1 MKVSIMAVVLA
12 ASMLFCNEGLAEHKT
27 CWCVASGCV
36 YEFEA
41 NGSHMSV
48 TSKSESGD
56 EIITVVTT
64 DKDGHIWRHDIC
76 GGKVTT
82 TDNERDINEAKRA
95 VSDARERIRQEQEKA
110 LEKFD
115 RDMERLNCNLR
126 HMFDR

>member
-1 MKVSIMAVVLA
+1 M
-12 ASMLFCNEGLAEHKT
+12 FAEHKT
-27 CWCVASGCV
+27 CWCVDSGCV

-41 NGSHMSV
+41 NDSYMSV

-95 VSDARERIRQEQEKA
+95 VSDARERIRQEQKKA

-115 RDMERLNCNLR
+115 RDMERLNYDLR

>member
-27 CWCVASGCV
+27 CWCVDSGCV

-56 EIITVVTT
+56 GLPQIKMATFGDMIYVAGRLQPLIMSEILM
-64 DKDGHIWRHDIC
+64 
-76 GGKVTT
+76 
-82 TDNERDINEAKRA
+82 
-95 VSDARERIRQEQEKA
+95 RQSV
-110 LEKFD
+110 L
-115 RDMERLNCNLR
+115 
-126 HMFDR
+126 

>member
-1 MKVSIMAVVLA
+1 MSIMAVVLA
-12 ASMLFCNEGLAEHKT
+12 VSLLFCSEGLAEHKT
-27 CWCVASGCV
+27 CWCVDSGCV

-41 NGSHMSV
+41 NGSYMSV
-48 TSKSESGD
+48 SSRSVSRD

-82 TDNERDINEAKRA
+82 TDNERDINEAKHA
-95 VSDARERIRQEQEKA
+95 VSGARERIRQEQKKDW
-110 LEKFD
+110 EKFD
-115 RDMERLNCNLR
+115 RDMERLNYDLR